1 MVHSDPSA
9 YSSESGI
16 HGSKIDN
23 LAGVAKM
30 VEPNIPS
37 FEEGN
42 TLSETDLLKIVALIV
57 NRYTSTPECNR
68 IMSMERDKIMEFQG
82 ATRDFMRNPA
92 VAETVKVKFIIKA
105 METYFPRMAQT
116 LQNERESLESL
127 NQRPDHTWVFR
138 RPQELKLKTQEG
150 GWFRAVENSSRRDS
164 IMSISGGNKLH
175 NRQLGSA
182 ERWIAGD
189 ANIVTS

>member
-1 MVHSDPSA
+1 
-9 YSSESGI
+9 
-16 HGSKIDN
+16 
-23 LAGVAKM
+23 
-30 VEPNIPS
+30 
-37 FEEGN
+37 
-42 TLSETDLLKIVALIV
+42 
-57 NRYTSTPECNR
+57 
-68 IMSMERDKIMEFQG
+68 MEFQG

-92 VAETVKVKFIIKA
+92 VAEKVKVKFIIKA
-105 METYFPRMAQT
+105 LEKYFPRMAQT
-116 LQNERESLESL
+116 LQNERETLESL

-138 RPQELKLKTQEG
+138 RPRAQEED

-189 ANIVTS
+189 ANIATS